1 MSVGL
6 VSVVPLGSR
15 ALACPNATSNFSK
28 RIETYGGS
36 FAKQLMAAYR
46 TADIDN
52 KQRIIDAFDD
62 LFDKYGPNGIFASKD
77 SSIHSMGYAMVK
89 HLTVRKQIN

>member
-1 MSVGL
+1 MLNKFTPADPVIE
-6 VSVVPLGSR
+6 
-15 ALACPNATSNFSK
+15 ATVQ
-28 RIETYGGS
+28 RIETFGGS

-62 LFDKYGPNGIFASKD
+62 LFDKYGPNGIFESED
-77 SSIHSMGYAMVK
+77 ESVHSWIRSSAYSMLAD
-89 HLTVRKQIN
+89 LSIRKQTN

>member
-1 MSVGL
+1 ML
-6 VSVVPLGSR
+6 NKFTP
-15 ALACPNATSNFSK
+15 ADPMIEATVQ
-28 RIETYGGS
+28 RIETFGGS

-62 LFDKYGPNGIFASKD
+62 LFDKYGPNGIFESED
-77 SSIHSMGYAMVK
+77 ESVHSWIRSSAYDMLAPLSI
-89 HLTVRKQIN
+89 RKQTN

>member
-1 MSVGL
+1 M
-6 VSVVPLGSR
+6 
-15 ALACPNATSNFSK
+15 PNKFTPTDPVIEATVQ
-28 RIETYGGS
+28 RMETFGGS

-62 LFDKYGPNGIFASKD
+62 LFDKYGPNGIFESED
-77 SSIHSMGYAMVK
+77 ESVHSWIRSSSYDMLSFLSI
-89 HLTVRKQIN
+89 RKQTN

>member
-1 MSVGL
+1 ML
-6 VSVVPLGSR
+6 NKLTPTD
-15 ALACPNATSNFSK
+15 PTIEATVQ
-28 RIETYGGS
+28 RIETFGGS

-62 LFDKYGPNGIFASKD
+62 LFDKYGPNGIFGPEDESVHSWIR
-77 SSIHSMGYAMVK
+77 SSAYDMVK
-89 HLTVRKQIN
+89 HLQIRKQTN

>member
-1 MSVGL
+1 ML
-6 VSVVPLGSR
+6 NKLTPTD
-15 ALACPNATSNFSK
+15 PTIEATVQ
-28 RIETYGGS
+28 RIETFGGS

-62 LFDKYGPNGIFASKD
+62 LFDKYGPNGIFESED
-77 SSIHSMGYAMVK
+77 ESVHSWIRSSAYDMLAPLSI
-89 HLTVRKQIN
+89 RKQTN

>member
-1 MSVGL
+1 MLNKLTPADPVIE
-6 VSVVPLGSR
+6 
-15 ALACPNATSNFSK
+15 ATVQ
-28 RIETYGGS
+28 RIETFGGS

-62 LFDKYGPNGIFASKD
+62 LFDKYGPNGIFESED
-77 SSIHSMGYAMVK
+77 ESVHSWIRSSAYDMLAPLSI
-89 HLTVRKQIN
+89 RKQIN

>member
-1 MSVGL
+1 MLNKFTPADPVIE
-6 VSVVPLGSR
+6 
-15 ALACPNATSNFSK
+15 ATVQ
-28 RIETYGGS
+28 RIETFGGS

-62 LFDKYGPNGIFASKD
+62 LFDKYGPNGIFGPEDESVHSWIR
-77 SSIHSMGYAMVK
+77 SSAYDMVK
-89 HLTVRKQIN
+89 HLTVIKEVN

>member
-1 MSVGL
+1 ML
-6 VSVVPLGSR
+6 NKFTP
-15 ALACPNATSNFSK
+15 ADPTIEATVQ

-62 LFDKYGPNGIFASKD
+62 LFDKYGPNGIFGPEDESVHSWIR
-77 SSIHSMGYAMVK
+77 SSAYDMVK
-89 HLTVRKQIN
+89 HLTVIKEVN